1 MPLDVR
7 RFGASCL
14 VFFLLTGAIIAQTTG
29 VSSSDDMKQRLTRAR
44 ALVAVKSYTAAAF
57 ELEKIRKESA
67 DPSVQNIALMLL
79 MNSYLENGDYK
90 RTQEILGETFDVL
103 KSSQGSSSSSY
114 FTVSGQIVR
123 MARGQMERYKQ
134 LGLSISDNNI
144 PTEAVA
150 ELDKMRGALE
160 LIVNQIKE
168 LGDAKNKRSSE
179 AFGLLEEV
187 TNTRSAMARDAYD
200 ATRWKNEVADAR
212 ERIAYAQ
219 NSIVHIVDE
228 SETKTTQS
236 VQNSNNVAVATIP
249 VLGSVSMPNV
259 TPQANTVIEDI
270 MIDTKGSV
278 GTTATRNAGLIKP
291 IEGKPLVV
299 GETEKF
305 SHPRTNSVEKTVQQ
319 TSVTTPEN
327 STALIGSLIEIATKK
342 VQPIYPPQARNLRV
356 AGVVRVDLLV
366 DEQGSIVSAQAVQ
379 GPDMLKRAALDAIK
393 QWKFRPFLRDGQ
405 ATKASGFVN
414 FNFSL

>member
-1 MPLDVR
+1 
-7 RFGASCL
+7 
-14 VFFLLTGAIIAQTTG
+14 
-29 VSSSDDMKQRLTRAR
+29 MKQRLTRAR

-57 ELEKIRKESA
+57 ELEKIRRESA

-90 RTQEILGETFDVL
+90 RTQEILGETFGVL

-114 FTVSGQIVR
+114 FTVSGQIVK

-134 LGLSISDNNI
+134 LGLNISDSNI
-144 PTEAVA
+144 PAEAVA
-150 ELDKMRGALE
+150 ELDKMRGVLE
-160 LIVNQIKE
+160 VIVNQIKE
-168 LGDAKNKRSSE
+168 LGDTKNKRSAE

-228 SETKTTQS
+228 SE
-236 VQNSNNVAVATIP
+236 NSAA
-249 VLGSVSMPNV
+249 LAAKSS
-259 TPQANTVIEDI
+259 NTVSASLPGISGNSSTNGGTTGLQTGRPGIEDI
-270 MIDTKGSV
+270 LIDTK
-278 GTTATRNAGLIKP
+278 ATNPVPASAQNAGIMKP
-291 IEGKPLVV
+291 VESKPLIV
-299 GETEKF
+299 GGEDKF
-305 SHPRTNSVEKTVQQ
+305 ARPRTNPVEKTVQQ
-319 TSVTTPEN
+319 TPAATEPKASGD
-327 STALIGSLIEIATKK
+327 STALIGSLIEMATKK
-342 VQPIYPPQARNLRV
+342 VQPVYPPLARNMRV

-366 DEQGSIVSAQAVQ
+366 DEQGGIVSAQAVQ

-393 QWKFRPFLRDGQ
+393 QWKFKPILRDGQ
-405 ATKASGFVN
+405 ATRASGFIN